1 MLVVPSHDGWT
12 TGENVD
18 DGNAVDLTARP
29 APSTDGD
36 DDVQASPWPELA
48 DLSPAALVLRLWM
61 DARLLARAA
70 APAGRVVGG

>member
-1 MLVVPSHDGWT
+1 MLVMPSPDGWT
-12 TGENVD
+12 AGDNVD
-18 DGNAVDLTARP
+18 DGNAVDLTARR

-70 APAGRVVGG
+70 TPAGRVVGG